1 MEKRIHADNLT
12 LPITKGP
19 FSVDEALTGCRQIG
33 ERMEGVQK
41 KGNIRCGLKL
51 TKKIFLFLWLII
63 LSSILTSAQGKKL
76 QEPDV
81 EYEPSPQNVVERM
94 LKLAN
99 VHKGDIVYDLG
110 CGDGRIVITAAKQ
123 FGATGVGID
132 IDPIRIKE
140 SLQNARKAGVIDH
153 VTFRLEDL
161 FTADIQEATVVTLFL
176 SPSVNSKLRPKLL
189 RELKPGTRV
198 VSYYWDMDDWK
209 PDKRIEVDGDP
220 IYLWTIPA
228 KKAPKC
234 DLSRVCES
242 SAF

>member
-1 MEKRIHADNLT
+1 MENVH
-12 LPITKGP
+12 
-19 FSVDEALTGCRQIG
+19 
-33 ERMEGVQK
+33 K
-41 KGNIRCGLKL
+41 KGIIHYGIKP
-51 TKKIFLFLWLII
+51 TKKTFLFLWLII
-63 LSSILTSAQGKKL
+63 LSSILTSAQEKKL
-76 QEPDV
+76 REPDV

-99 VHKGDIVYDLG
+99 VHKGDVVYDLG

-132 IDPIRIKE
+132 INPIRIKE
-140 SLQNARKAGVIDH
+140 SLQNAHKAGVIDR
-153 VTFRLEDL
+153 VTFSIGDL
-161 FTADIQEATVVTLFL
+161 FTADIQEATVVALFL
-176 SPSVNSKLRPKLL
+176 SHSVNLKLRPKLL

-228 KKAPKC
+228 KNVFC
-234 DLSRVCES
+234 SN
-242 SAF
+242 